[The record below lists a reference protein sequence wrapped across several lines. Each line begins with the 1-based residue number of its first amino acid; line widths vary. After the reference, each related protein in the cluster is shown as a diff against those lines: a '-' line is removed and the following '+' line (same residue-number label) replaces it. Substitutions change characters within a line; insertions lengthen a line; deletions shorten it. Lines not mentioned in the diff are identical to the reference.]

1 MYLSQRLLKVGLDR
15 KRRLAFIKLAILDTY
30 NKDNRLRKVPD
41 SGFSPRHCWFHTKNA
56 NEMRCNVKAELHE

>member
-41 SGFSPRHCWFHTKNA
+41 SGFSPRHC
-56 NEMRCNVKAELHE
+56 